1 MGPWYDINRRVSL
14 RANLFIIQRKRI
26 LKKYTKYTSFLSF
39 FLFFRIDK
47 NKIRRRNENRD
58 RTYLEGTMVRMM
70 GMMKLRCVNHVAGL
84 RILAPRRLRDLDA
97 ARAAYNRRLVV
108 LCFARRFFDAIF
120 FLLLHF
126 RFRFLYIFIYTWYS
140 ITFSLTINRSRL
152 KLFEC
157 TLN

>member
-1 MGPWYDINRRVSL
+1 MGTWYDINRRVSL

-26 LKKYTKYTSFLSF
+26 LKNIQNTLLFFLSF
-39 FLFFRIDK
+39 FFFFRIDK
-47 NKIRRRNENRD
+47 NKIRRRNKNRD

-140 ITFSLTINRSRL
+140 ITFSLTINKS
-152 KLFEC
+152 
-157 TLN
+157 LNCSNVL